1 VTPSA
6 IIDSF
11 FTPGTV
17 NLLAGLIGACGSMAL
32 AVAALHYREKLRDA
46 RGDKKPVATKLLRP
60 AGFTVGRELDDL
72 TDQIITRLLAFAASG
87 ALAAL
92 AGTATLRLAVNV
104 IRAKPG
110 WDQLLELAIEHV
122 LWVLPLFFMLS
133 MMTWVGL
140 AIWSWR
146 AFQRQADLRLGYRGE
161 TAVGEALNHR
171 KVMKVALAIYHDI
184 PGDGAWNIDHIV
196 VTNAGIFMIETKTR
210 TKRAGRHSVETDVVE
225 CQGEVIRFPY
235 WNDER
240 TVLQTDHNAR
250 WLRQFVNTQGLADF
264 PIHAVIALPGW
275 NVRNPERL
283 KIPAMNANGVVQ
295 HIASTVSQNAS
306 PLDESR
312 LRPLLDALDERCRT
326 VDF

>member
-17 NLLAGLIGACGSMAL
+17 NFLASLIGACGSMAL
-32 AVAALHYREKLRDA
+32 AMAALRYRDRLRDA
-46 RGDKKPVATKLLRP
+46 RGDKKPVSTKLLRP
-60 AGFTVGRELDDL
+60 AGCSVGRELDDL
-72 TDQIITRLLAFAASG
+72 TDKIITRLFVFAASG
-87 ALAAL
+87 GMATF
-92 AGTATLRLAVNV
+92 AGTATLRLAPSV

-110 WDQLLELAIEHV
+110 WDQLLELAIEHA
-122 LWVLPLFFMLS
+122 LWVLPLFFVIS

-196 VTNAGIFMIETKTR
+196 VTNAGI
-210 TKRAGRHSVETDVVE
+210 S
-225 CQGEVIRFPY
+225 
-235 WNDER
+235 
-240 TVLQTDHNAR
+240 
-250 WLRQFVNTQGLADF
+250 
-264 PIHAVIALPGW
+264 
-275 NVRNPERL
+275 
-283 KIPAMNANGVVQ
+283 
-295 HIASTVSQNAS
+295 
-306 PLDESR
+306 
-312 LRPLLDALDERCRT
+312 
-326 VDF
+326 